1 MSPAAANF
9 ISGLATRSRLYLSF
23 SDGAEGRVRAEG
35 LLEVEHDER
44 ADAHH
49 RHDLKRLLHLLIT
62 RATSACDPGYFTSVH
77 IISANTLGAN
87 LLSDCLHADLVDADE
102 DV

>member
-1 MSPAAANF
+1 MLDKTTINRLLHINSTARIRMSSPAKFHLRAR
-9 ISGLATRSRLYLSF
+9 ATRSRLYLSI
-23 SDGAEGRVRAEG
+23 SDGAEGRIRAEG

-62 RATSACDPGYFTSVH
+62 RATSECDPG
-77 IISANTLGAN
+77 
-87 LLSDCLHADLVDADE
+87 
-102 DV
+102 

>member
-1 MSPAAANF
+1 MLLTTINIDYYTSIVQLAYVCLAAKFHLGAR
-9 ISGLATRSRLYLSF
+9 ATRSRLYLSI

-62 RATSACDPGYFTSVH
+62 RATSECGT
-77 IISANTLGAN
+77 
-87 LLSDCLHADLVDADE
+87 LLSSWNWTCMKMIH
-102 DV
+102 